1 MMKREIY
8 DEIKS
13 IAPRLVEIGNNNPFV
28 VPAFYFEN
36 LESEFDFSSKENN
49 VPDSYFE
56 NLSNEV
62 LSKARAKEPARVIS
76 INKQR
81 WVAAASVVLLCVASY
96 FTLSTSDT
104 IEKSN
109 SFAMEVELEEAF
121 EFLTDYDDIFMSEVE
136 ELSQIE
142 LFDEEGEYLDADIDY
157 LLDEVT
163 LDDLD
168 DLL

>member
-1 MMKREIY
+1 MMKKEIY
-8 DEIKS
+8 DEIAT
-13 IAPRLVEIGNNNPFV
+13 IAPHLAGIGNKNPFI
-28 VPAFYFEN
+28 VPDLYFEN
-36 LESEFDFSSKENN
+36 LEVEVDSSPEILS

-62 LSKARAKEPARVIS
+62 LSKVKPKETAKVIS
-76 INKQR
+76 INRRK
-81 WVAAASVVLLCVASY
+81 WVAAASVVLLSVASY

-104 IEKSN
+104 IDKSN